1 MSRSARPVE
10 FFRVW
15 SAEMA
20 YVLGYWWAD
29 GYMRRRKDT
38 GAHLIEF
45 ASIDQAHLKM
55 IAQTVGE
62 APSLRKVSGTTNCY
76 EIEFC
81 SKEMYNDLLALGGMP
96 NKSNVI
102 GFPIIP
108 PELLVHFVRG
118 FVDGDGTLAWN
129 GDRPILQIYS
139 GSKQLLFEMAA
150 AIELQT
156 GIPAPNIVANRALWH
171 LKWST
176 TRAKCL
182 AAWLYTENVGLA
194 LERKAVIAE
203 RFLQW
208 QPRKRPERGTITEEM
223 RWRFAAYFSAKESDP
238 NA

>member
-1 MSRSARPVE
+1 MSRVARIVT

-15 SAEMA
+15 SPEMA

-29 GYMRRRKDT
+29 GYMRHRKDT

-45 ASIDQAHLKM
+45 ASIDRSHLELV
-55 IAQTVGE
+55 AQVVGE
-62 APSLRKVSGTTNCY
+62 APSLRKISGPSLCY

-102 GFPIIP
+102 GFPAIP
-108 PELLVHFVRG
+108 AEHLVHFVRG

-139 GSKQLLFEMAA
+139 GSKRLLEAMAV
-150 AIELQT
+150 AIEGQI
-156 GIPAPNIVANRALWH
+156 GIPAPNVVANRALWY

-182 AAWLYTENVGLA
+182 AAWLYVENPGLA
-194 LERKAVIAE
+194 LDRKAAIAAK
-203 RFLQW
+203 FIAW
-208 QPRKRPERGTITEEM
+208 QPKKRPERGTITEGM
-223 RWRFAAYFSAKESDP
+223 RERFGAYLPPQE
-238 NA
+238 